1 MAGKKRAPTALADL
15 EAAAAAASDSSQDE
29 APAKTKG
36 MGGEVPAKKKK
47 KLAMELRKQRKV
59 LDKERHRQAA
69 EKSDAAPKPQAQE
82 QPAAAEE
89 AAAAAPLAAAAAVVP
104 VPAPP
109 APVVAGPG
117 LHMNV
122 FRDLASPEASLR
134 EAAAEALVAELR
146 EVQRAYEKA
155 AREEEKQAGD
165 RDGPSQMEAEKEDG
179 LDNCAPAVR
188 YAIRRLIRGISSSRE
203 YARQGFALG
212 LAVVL
217 ESIQAISVEAVMK
230 LIPNLLEYSASM
242 KGPEAKD
249 NLLGR
254 LFAFGSLA
262 RSGRV
267 SGQWTHD
274 KCSPIVKDFISEVVQ
289 LGNKKRY
296 LTEPAVALIL
306 DFTRKLPDQAVL
318 SEAVKSPAVQDWFNK
333 AAGVGDP
340 DALFLAL
347 KFQERTNV
355 QRNIFGKLLP
365 YPFSPDKFF
374 TEEHLLSVAACFK
387 ESAFCLPRIHSLW
400 HVITDMLTRDEA
412 SQNESN
418 ISSSKK
424 HKKNKKNSSSEDSKK
439 NLRSFCEVII
449 ESSLLLSSHDRK
461 HLAFNI
467 ILDLLPRLSPSSIQI
482 VLSSKVVLGLMDIL
496 SNASSWLYNAGQHFL
511 KELVSSVRNDNDRC
525 VAVIVNLQKY
535 SGGRFDSLTK
545 TKTVKEL
552 IAKFHNGQDCL
563 CLVQNLMAL
572 FVDEGSVDDEPSD
585 QSQTTDEN
593 SEGGSMEDKD
603 LVGQS
608 NADLLKSWVVN
619 TIPFVLKN
627 LKLTSKGS
635 SLTDSEMAKCIEEK
649 FQVQTEILK
658 FFAVQ
663 GLFSASLGT
672 EVTSFELQEKFKWPK
687 AAISTSLRNECI
699 GQLQLLLEDAQK
711 DEALHVVNEVKSNDL
726 GFYFMHFINTVCN
739 IPSVSLFR
747 TLSSNDDDAFKKT
760 LATESALFHEERKI
774 GPGLDST
781 KMHVIRYLLIQ
792 LLLQVLL
799 HPDEYWE
806 AAIDVIICC
815 NKTFPSIAQGD
826 NSTGLESLE
835 VGSKESDE
843 HGSEE
848 SNEDVPLE
856 FMDVLVQTFLSVL
869 PHASGPVCFTIEQV
883 FRVFCDEVTETGLL
897 DMLRVVKIDLKGSR
911 RQTDSD
917 DDEDDTLVG
926 IEDDDETVMED
937 VDAGDAD
944 DATDEIDEEME
955 DEESEDDSA
964 DEVVQDDLKKTAHHE
979 AKYGDAAE
987 SSKGGEDSDDS
998 DGMDD
1003 DAMFRIDPYIARI
1016 FQERNNLPG
1025 SGTQQSQLMRFKLR
1039 VLTLLEIY
1047 LQRNPG
1053 KNLVLEVYTFLM
1065 QAFVNSHSVDGSEQ
1079 FKQRIGGI
1087 LQKRIFKAKEC
1098 PKGSDLEL
1106 VSLERL
1112 LEKALKLASRSRY
1125 KAVASAA
1132 QNATF
1137 WILKIINSKSCSKE
1151 ELATVFGKFQF
1162 MLNDYF
1168 NNKKSRLKIGFV
1180 KEIVR
1185 RNPWVGRELFGFA
1198 LQKAGSTK
1206 AEYRRVQTLELVDC
1220 ILKSWVSEDVASASK
1235 VLKKHLPL
1243 LCELIQ
1249 EILTKM
1255 PENKS
1260 RRQEVRRFCTRALQT
1275 VVKLNLRERFQKK
1288 LSSEAYS
1295 LCQAQLGA
1303 AFAPFQQ
1310 Q

>member
-1 MAGKKRAPTALADL
+1 MAGKKRPPTALAEL
-15 EAAAAAASDSSQDE
+15 GPAASDSSQDE
-29 APAKTKG
+29 AAARAACPA
-36 MGGEVPAKKKK
+36 GEVPAKKKK
-47 KLAMELRKQRKV
+47 KLAMEVRKQRKQ
-59 LDKERHRQAA
+59 LDKDRHRQSA
-69 EKSDAAPKPQAQE
+69 EKAAAAPKPQPA
-82 QPAAAEE
+82 PAAAADEE
-89 AAAAAPLAAAAAVVP
+89 VMPVVP
-104 VPAPP
+104 VSVPAPAP

-122 FRDLASPEASLR
+122 FKDLASPEASLR

-146 EVQRAYEKA
+146 DVQRAYEKEKA
-155 AREEEKQAGD
+155 AREEGEEEEAGE

-203 YARQGFALG
+203 FARQGFALG
-212 LAVVL
+212 LAAVL
-217 ESIQAISVEAVMK
+217 QSIKAVSVEAVMK
-230 LIPNLLEYSASM
+230 LIPTLLEYSASM

-254 LFAFGSLA
+254 LFGFGSLA

-267 SGQWTHD
+267 LGQWKRD
-274 KCSPIVKDFISEVVQ
+274 KSSPILRDFVTEVVQ

-306 DFTRKLPDQAVL
+306 DLTRKLPDEAIFSEVL
-318 SEAVKSPAVQDWFNK
+318 DTPCVQDWFNR
-333 AAGVGDP
+333 AANVGDP

-355 QRNIFGKLLP
+355 QREIFGKLLP
-365 YPFSPDKFF
+365 YPFSLDNFF
-374 TEEHLLSVAACFK
+374 TEEHLLSLAACFK
-387 ESAFCLPRIHSLW
+387 ESAFCLPRIHSIW
-400 HVITDMLTRDEA
+400 HVITDMLIREEA
-412 SQNESN
+412 SQSDNN
-418 ISSSKK
+418 TSSSKK
-424 HKKNKKNSSSEDSKK
+424 HKKSKKGSSSEDSKK
-439 NLRSFCEVII
+439 NLRNFCEVII
-449 ESSLLLSSHDRK
+449 ERSLLLSSHDRK

-467 ILDLLPRLSPSSIQI
+467 IIDLLPRLSPSSIQVI
-482 VLSSKVVLGLMDIL
+482 LSSKVVLGLMDIL

-511 KELVSSVRNDNDRC
+511 KELVSLVSNDNDRC
-525 VAVIVNLQKY
+525 VAVIINLQKY
-535 SGGRFDSLTK
+535 SFGRFDSLTK
-545 TKTVKEL
+545 TKTVKGL
-552 IAKFHNGQDCL
+552 IAKIQNGQDCL
-563 CLVQNLMAL
+563 HLVQNLMAL
-572 FVDEGSVDDEPSD
+572 FVDEGSVADEPSD

-593 SEGGSMEDKD
+593 SEVGSIEDKE
-603 LVGQS
+603 LVGEG

-635 SLTDSEMAKCIEEK
+635 SLTDSEMIKCIEEK

-699 GQLQLLLEDAQK
+699 EQLQLLLEDAQK
-711 DEALHVVNEVKSNDL
+711 DEALHVSGVKSNDL
-726 GFYFMHFINTVCN
+726 GFYFMRFINTVCN

-747 TLSSNDDDAFKKT
+747 TLSSNDDNAFKKT
-760 LATESALFHEERKI
+760 LATESALFQEERKI
-774 GPGLDST
+774 GTGLDST

-799 HPDEYWE
+799 HPEEFWE

-815 NKTFPSIAQGD
+815 KKTFPSIAQCD
-826 NSTGLESLE
+826 NSSAPESVE
-835 VGSKESDE
+835 GGTEESDE
-843 HGSEE
+843 DGSEE
-848 SNEDVPLE
+848 PNEDGSLE
-856 FMDVLVQTFLSVL
+856 SIDVLVQTFLSVL
-869 PHASGPVCFTIEQV
+869 PHVSGPVCFAIEQV
-883 FRVFCDEVTETGLL
+883 FRVFSDEITETGLL

-917 DDEDDTLVG
+917 DDEDEARVD
-926 IEDDDETVMED
+926 IEDDDEMED
-937 VDAGDAD
+937 ADVGNVD
-944 DATDEIDEEME
+944 DATDEM
-955 DEESEDDSA
+955 EDDSA
-964 DEVVQDDLKKTAHHE
+964 DEVDEDQDDLEETVDNKATDGDDAE
-979 AKYGDAAE
+979 AT
-987 SSKGGEDSDDS
+987 KGGEDSDDS

-1016 FQERNNLPG
+1016 FKERNNLPG
-1025 SGTQQSQLMRFKLR
+1025 SETQQSQLMRFKLR

-1053 KNLVLEVYTFLM
+1053 KKLVLEVYAFLM
-1065 QAFVNSHSVDGSEQ
+1065 QAFVKSHSADGNEQ
-1079 FKQRIGGI
+1079 FRQRIGGI

-1098 PKGSDLEL
+1098 PKGFDVELSRLE
-1106 VSLERL
+1106 SLL
-1112 LEKALKLASRSRY
+1112 QKALHLASRSRY
-1125 KAVASAA
+1125 KPVASAA

-1137 WILKIINSKSCSKE
+1137 WILKIINSKGCSKQ
-1151 ELATVFGKFQF
+1151 ELASVVDKFQY

-1168 NNKKSRLKIGFV
+1168 SNKKSRLKIGFV
-1180 KEIVR
+1180 KEAVR

-1198 LQKAGSTK
+1198 LQKIGSTK
-1206 AEYRRVQTLELVDC
+1206 AEYRRVQTLELVDS
-1220 ILKSWVSEDVASASK
+1220 ILKSWVGDDVSSASK
-1235 VLKKHLPL
+1235 VLKKHMAL
-1243 LCELIQ
+1243 LCELMQ

-1275 VVKLNLRERFQKK
+1275 VTRLNLKEKFQKK
-1288 LSSEAYS
+1288 LSSEAYT
-1295 LCQAQLGA
+1295 LCEAQLGA
-1303 AFAPFQQ
+1303 AFVPFRQ
-1310 Q
+1310 